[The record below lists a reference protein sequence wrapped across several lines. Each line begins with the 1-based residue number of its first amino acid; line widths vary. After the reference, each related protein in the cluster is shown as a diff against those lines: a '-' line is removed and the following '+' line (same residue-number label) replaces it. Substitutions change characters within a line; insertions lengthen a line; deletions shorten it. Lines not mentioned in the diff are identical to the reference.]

1 MHFFGAQPDH
11 VDGKTSMFLFTQ
23 VNKRWIT
30 HLSIVS
36 LSWWTE
42 GPSFSTQVKICQRNE
57 PGIWYSFPQRPHEIH
72 ELHLRFC
79 FPVSNTKLGHGGNL
93 NGKMEW
99 QNLWAKAWNM
109 IVVSWK
115 GLAWVLKAFIFLH
128 RESSVLTVFFPGGIA
143 YVYKVKLIPSPGK
156 TQSEVIFMK

>member
-30 HLSIVS
+30 HLSIVR

-42 GPSFSTQVKICQRNE
+42 GPSFSTQVKICQRTE
-57 PGIWYSFPQRPHEIH
+57 PGIWYNFPQRPHEIH

-93 NGKMEW
+93 NGKMGMTKSMSKS
-99 QNLWAKAWNM
+99 LKYDC
-109 IVVSWK
+109 
-115 GLAWVLKAFIFLH
+115 GLLKRSSLGPQSLHFPSQREFPPHCIFPRRDCLC
-128 RESSVLTVFFPGGIA
+128 L
-143 YVYKVKLIPSPGK
+143 
-156 TQSEVIFMK
+156 